1 MGNRGLSKA
10 GIVLALVL
18 GGLPLTVLGA
28 DAARQPDNR
37 AHVDRAETAQAQT
50 RAVAITEALFSY
62 SSADLPA
69 QRAEVADLI
78 TGDLVTQYAELLGQA
93 EEGVRGQQVAFTS
106 KVTHSGVRLLDP
118 GKAEVLLFLT
128 QSSTRPGEAPQSAGA
143 QFVLTL
149 VRGGSGWQQAKG
161 SAIDLLGA
169 R

>member
-1 MGNRGLSKA
+1 MGDRRLPGV

-18 GGLPLTVLGA
+18 DALALTVLGA

-37 AHVDRAETAQAQT
+37 AHVDHAETAQAQA
-50 RAVAITEALFSY
+50 RAVAIAEALFSY
-62 SSADLPA
+62 SGADMPA
-69 QRAEVADLI
+69 QRAEAADLI

-93 EEGVRGQQVAFTS
+93 EKTVREQQVTS

-128 QSSTRPGEAPQSAGA
+128 QSSARPGEAPNSGGT